1 MSADI
6 TIVHSSEFDNPSIL
20 PKAGWYVCALRGQE
34 CEAANGPYGTQE
46 EAALAM
52 TGKTTPHGMGCWL
65 FPDLEWDGH
74 RLHRPTVNAG
84 RGFDETAHYR
94 SEA

>member
-20 PKAGWYVCALRGQE
+20 PKEGWYVCALRGQE
-34 CEAANGPYGTQE
+34 CEAANGPYSTQE
-46 EAALAM
+46 EAGLAM

-65 FPDLEWDGH
+65 FPDLEWNGSEM
-74 RLHRPTVNAG
+74 RPTLAG
-84 RGFDETAHYR
+84 REFDETAHYR